1 MKKPG
6 TIHNLWSTIYNFYDL
21 RIFSKTSNVSDVS
34 ETVYKNL
41 SHQIT
46 KSFDELSEENLKE
59 KLTSDTRYKFNFI
72 RGLGRCKC

>member
-1 MKKPG
+1 MEHK
-6 TIHNLWSTIYNFYDL
+6 LWSTTYHFSNIL
-21 RIFSKTSNVSDVS
+21 IFSKTSNVPDVS

-59 KLTSDTRYKFNFI
+59 KLTADIQSKLNFT
-72 RGLGRCKC
+72 RGLGHCKF